1 MWRNLLVTS
10 ALASVLSLGAS
21 AAAGA
26 QAAQHPPAQRI
37 TFEQAVGLALE
48 HNTAVRQAANASS
61 LSDADVRQQKLSRLP
76 DLRLS
81 VSGTESVG
89 KSLDAAAG
97 TIGSQ
102 STQALSS
109 GLSSSL
115 TLFDGGQTRAAIR
128 GAQATADAS
137 SQDLTRARQTAA
149 FTVATDYV
157 ALANQQEQL
166 GVQQENLAA
175 ENVQLDLIQKFVD
188 AGSRPVSDLYQ
199 QRAVAA
205 SAQLALSQAQ
215 QKVELAKVDLIE
227 ALQLDP
233 SGEYEFVTPTL
244 RAAAAAPLKLDSL
257 IARAYAAR
265 ADLDAS
271 HARLDAASQ
280 DVKAAKA
287 SRLPTVSVTGSY
299 SGAVNSASPLGIA
312 DQLDQRRG
320 GSVGVGISIPI
331 FDRGT
336 ASVAEQRAQLAED
349 KARMSLDAEKQ
360 SVALDVRRAYL
371 NELSARQQLDAAQ
384 AQLAA
389 AAQSVT
395 TTEERYRAGAA
406 TLVEVTQAR
415 AQQVAAA
422 SALATARNNLI
433 LQQAVMSYYTGDL
446 DPKNV
451 KLGA

>member
-1 MWRNLLVTS
+1 MWRHLLVTA
-10 ALASVLSLGAS
+10 ALVPFASFGAS
-21 AAAGA
+21 AAL
-26 QAAQHPPAQRI
+26 AAQQSPAQRI
-37 TFEQAVGLALE
+37 TFEQAIGLALA
-48 HNTAVRQAANASS
+48 HNTAVREATNAAS
-61 LSDADVRQQKLSRLP
+61 LSDAEVRQQKLSQLP

-89 KSLDAAAG
+89 GSLGAADG
-97 TIGSQ
+97 TLGSQ
-102 STQALSS
+102 SSQALSS
-109 GLSSSL
+109 GLSSSF
-115 TLFDGGQTRAAIR
+115 TLFDGGKTRAAIR
-128 GAQATADAS
+128 GAEATADAS
-137 SQDLTRARQTAA
+137 SQDVTRARQTAA

-157 ALANQQEQL
+157 ALANQNEQVA
-166 GVQQENLAA
+166 VQQENLTA
-175 ENVQLDLIQKFVD
+175 EQAQLEVIQKLVD
-188 AGSRPVSDLYQ
+188 GGTRPVSDLYQ
-199 QRAVAA
+199 QRATVA

-233 SGEYEFVTPTL
+233 SGEYDFVTPTL
-244 RAAAAAPLKLDSL
+244 SAAAAAPVKLDSL
-257 IARAYAAR
+257 ITRAYAAR

-271 HARLDAASQ
+271 QARLDAASQ
-280 DVKAAKA
+280 DVKSAKA
-287 SRLPTVSVTGSY
+287 SRLPTISLTGSY
-299 SGAVNSASPLGIA
+299 SGAVNSASALSIA

-320 GSVGVGISIPI
+320 GSVGIGVSIPI
-331 FDRGT
+331 FDRGA
-336 ASVAEQRAQLAED
+336 ASVAEERAQLAED

-371 NELSARQQLDAAQ
+371 NESSARQQLDAAQ

-395 TTEERYRAGAA
+395 TTQERYRAGAA